1 MDILIRGRF
10 GLPPNPW
17 KGLHMDTAD
26 VERVGLLARAA
37 ATDQAMVAII
47 GPRGGGKTHAVLH
60 ELRRTGAKVVRVQR
74 LDRERAHM
82 GDVVTALVEQLSD
95 ERVRHSGQARAGQVC
110 RVLGQERRPV
120 VLLVDDMHELHYQTL
135 KGLKRLRELE
145 WGSRRAPLLGIV
157 LAGQRDRTA
166 SVPEVGLRTSV
177 LALGGLSAR
186 EATAALQR
194 AVGKAFEPAA
204 LSRIVEA
211 AAGVWLDMQD
221 MVDLALV
228 KAAER
233 GETKAS
239 PASVAAALQDVS
251 QEGEPAAE
259 PNAAVDDALAR
270 LEAAS

>member
-1 MDILIRGRF
+1 MDILTRHRF
-10 GLPPNPW
+10 GLPPDPW
-17 KGLHMDTAD
+17 KGLHLDTAD

-37 ATDQAMVAII
+37 AADQAMVAIV

-60 ELRRTGAKVVRVQR
+60 TLRDTGAKVVRVQR

-95 ERVRHSGQARAGQVC
+95 ERVRHSGEARAGQVC

-120 VLLVDDMHELHYQTL
+120 VLFVDDMHVLHYQTL

-145 WGSRRAPLLGIV
+145 WGSRRAPMLGIV

-166 SVPEVGLRTSV
+166 SVPEVGLRTSTMT
-177 LALGGLSAR
+177 LGGLSVG
-186 EATAALQR
+186 EAAAALQR
-194 AVGKAFEPAA
+194 AVGKAIEPAA
-204 LSRIVEA
+204 LPGIVEA

-221 MVDLALV
+221 LVDLALAR
-228 KAAER
+228 AAER
-233 GETKAS
+233 GETRVSA
-239 PASVAAALQDVS
+239 AAVAAVLRDLPPEDQPEPDAIDAALT
-251 QEGEPAAE
+251 
-259 PNAAVDDALAR
+259 R